1 MIQLFKQ
8 DRKRIQLEQRMS
20 RVINS
25 TFRIDSWAIPYAS
38 ECRSETR
45 SPRNLQCI
53 IAQMDNEKAIVDCW
67 PCMTTDLSFLGSS
80 VFVHKAVP
88 KQEKYLFV
96 LRQDEEYLVI
106 HAECTR
112 CISQSLGGY
121 TVGFKFLELFDI
133 RDYLALKMLLDMLN
147 TPAG

>member
-1 MIQLFKQ
+1 MNYLFKQ
-8 DRKRIQLEQRMS
+8 DRKKIQLEQRMS

-25 TFRIDSWAIPYAS
+25 TFRIESLAIPYAS
-38 ECRSETR
+38 EARQETR

-53 IAQMDNEKAIVDCW
+53 IAQMDNEKTIVDCW

-88 KQEKYLFV
+88 KREKYLFV
-96 LRQDEEYLVI
+96 LRQDEEYVVV

-112 CISQSLGGY
+112 CILQPLGGY
-121 TVGFKFLELFDI
+121 SVGFKFLELLNI
-133 RDYLALKMLLDMLN
+133 RDYLALKMLLEMLK
-147 TPAG
+147 TPA